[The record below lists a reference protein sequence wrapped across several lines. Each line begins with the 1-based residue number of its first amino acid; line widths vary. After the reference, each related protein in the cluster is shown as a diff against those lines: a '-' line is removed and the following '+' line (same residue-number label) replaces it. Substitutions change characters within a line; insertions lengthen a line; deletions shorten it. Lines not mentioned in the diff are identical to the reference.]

1 MSQIC
6 TFDVILFPGLCWS
19 EMSHLSFSKTASVR
33 RIEVNGQQS
42 FRYSSLKICPIL
54 PKIVS
59 DDLWLSWTELA
70 SHNFLTTSEK
80 KKLWCSEWQRRPKIG
95 SEAVISAKLWSI
107 ETKLGM
113 LHQRHDLRVHA
124 KVGNSATYGYWDSK
138 MSHILLITIVDLLV
152 IVITSK
158 LTNFGVSRTNSIA
171 PPPVQIFNI
180 EIIITHKPLILG
192 NKT

>member
-1 MSQIC
+1 MSFC
-6 TFDVILFPGLCWS
+6 SLGYADSENVSFVIFQNSVSPPYWS
-19 EMSHLSFSKTASVR
+19 KWTTVFSLLLLENLS
-33 RIEVNGQQS
+33 N
-42 FRYSSLKICPIL
+42 SSQNCLRWSLDWAEQNLLIIIFWPL
-54 PKIVS
+54 V
-59 DDLWLSWTELA
+59 
-70 SHNFLTTSEK
+70 K
-80 KKLWCSEWQRRPKIG
+80 KKLWCSERQRRPKIG

-138 MSHILLITIVDLLV
+138 MSHILLITIDDLLV

-192 NKT
+192 K

>member
-1 MSQIC
+1 
-6 TFDVILFPGLCWS
+6 
-19 EMSHLSFSKTASVR
+19 MSHLSFSKTASVR
-33 RIEVNGQQS
+33 HIEVNGQQS
-42 FRYSSLKICPIL
+42 FRSTL
-54 PKIVS
+54 PSQMIFG
-59 DDLWLSWTELA
+59 LSWTELA
-70 SHNFLTTSEK
+70 KHNFLTTSEK
-80 KKLWCSEWQRRPKIG
+80 KVMMFWTTTSTQNWFGGCNLGQTLI
-95 SEAVISAKLWSI
+95 I

-138 MSHILLITIVDLLV
+138 MSHILLITIDDLLV

-192 NKT
+192 K